1 MTVRYRPRSR
11 SRSTAIGLAAS
22 IGLLALGALWQTRI
36 DPGAA
41 ALAQSGLQKAYR
53 LVDTWEGTDLQS
65 AAGAVLYP
73 AGLDATENLLWVVDA
88 GNDRVEA
95 FGWDGVLRLT
105 FGRRGSA
112 AAELDDPRDL
122 AVDGQ
127 RVYVLDR
134 GNRRVSVFGLDGQPI
149 AQWSNLGLDAPW
161 GIAAGAGRVY
171 VSEPSA
177 GEVLVV
183 DEGRRIATWQV
194 DGQPMGLDLG
204 PDGKLRVARSA
215 AGLVSTYGADGSPES
230 DLVQPN
236 PDLAPLD
243 VSVDDDGGLY
253 VQSRRAILWYE
264 AGSAISRQAMYRDG
278 LVGVTHWPRK
288 GVVGTVVDE
297 PRTWHGLIAFAW
309 RPRDGERIWDW
320 PYLGFPPGRL
330 NAPSAVQAGADGRIY
345 VLDGWPRIQAFAP
358 DGRLLAQRVPSLA
371 PARRFEPVDIAVSAD
386 GAMLVAE
393 PRHIT
398 QLAPDGTTASSL
410 RLQRGTTELWGT
422 AIALRGGGDRVT
434 LLDSAQATTLDY
446 GVTQT
451 LRPIGGY
458 PLQADGSP
466 WQLWWDLAAAD
477 ADPDGRIYLAQRTTR
492 RVAAYAA
499 GLPVGGWA
507 LEGIPIRLAVGPAG
521 TVFVLLKGGIVQEHA
536 PDGRILAAWDAGAVS
551 ATADSDVVDLTV
563 DADGR
568 VYTVDRAAG
577 TLRVWAVD
585 PDALPEPPA
594 RRGDGCRLRGDKRA
608 APARVVLGDVVTVTL
623 SIGGDCPSASAGAD
637 IVLAIDR
644 SYSMQADG
652 KITATIAAALDFV
665 NAIDLSEDRV
675 AVLAFNN
682 KATLAQPLT
691 ADRAAARRAIEGLS
705 PLGGTNIAAA
715 LQLAAD
721 ELGGANGRRD
731 ADRVIVLLT
740 DGKDDDPVALLAAAD
755 RAKTALGA
763 RIFTI
768 GFGDVD
774 PMVMVRAAS
783 SPEDSYQAPDS
794 SALSAIYAEIA
805 RRLSATVLASQMEVR
820 DRLPDDMRF
829 VAAVAGPQPS
839 QVGRELVWNLVDLP
853 FGGIDL
859 AYTVEPQALGRHATN
874 VEARATYRDGLDE
887 PGEIRFPVPEVDV
900 LDQPPPPTLT
910 PTAFPT
916 PTPKP
921 PPTRTPLPPEPIFLP
936 LILWQ
941 KCLDREVRADVVLV
955 TDTSG
960 SMNLPAAGDG
970 GPTRLEAAVDA
981 AERFVTGL
989 LERQSGNRVAL
1000 VSFNRD
1006 AQLVQPLTE
1015 DLGAVRQTLAGLSTV
1030 TGTRIDL
1037 GIAVARDELTG
1048 ERGDATRNRVMVLL
1062 TDGRVSDVT
1071 DLEVVQAADAAKAEG
1086 ILLLAIGLGDAAD
1099 VDFDLLRAV
1108 ASRPDLVFQAPSAA
1122 QLAAIYAQIAYTI
1135 ECPNLSWP

>member
-1 MTVRYRPRSR
+1 MTARFGLRSQSR
-11 SRSTAIGLAAS
+11 SAAIGLALS
-22 IGLLALGALWQTRI
+22 LSLLAFGALWPTRG
-36 DPGAA
+36 DSEPS
-41 ALAQSGLQKAYR
+41 ALAQSGLEKAYR
-53 LVDTWEGTDLQS
+53 LVDTWEGADLQS

-73 AGLDATENLLWVVDA
+73 AGLDATDDRLWVVDA
-88 GNDRVEA
+88 GNHRIEA
-95 FGWDGVLRLT
+95 FGWDGGLRLA
-105 FGRRGSA
+105 FGRRGSGA
-112 AAELDDPRDL
+112 SELEDPRDI

-134 GNRRVSVFGLDGQPI
+134 GNQRVSVFDLEGQPLER
-149 AQWSNLGLDAPW
+149 WSSLGLDAPW

-171 VSEPSA
+171 VSEPAA
-177 GEVLVV
+177 GEVLVI
-183 DEGRRIATWQV
+183 EAGRRIATWSV
-194 DGQPMGLDLG
+194 DGEPRGMDLG

-215 AGLVSTYGADGSPES
+215 AGLVSTFGSDGSLES
-230 DLVQPN
+230 DLLQPN

-243 VSVDDDGGLY
+243 LSVDEDGGLY

-278 LVGVTHWPRK
+278 LTGVTHWPRK

-309 RPRDGERIWDW
+309 RPRDGERLWDW
-320 PYLGFPPGRL
+320 PYLGFPQGRFS
-330 NAPSAVQAGADGRIY
+330 APNAVQAGADGRIY
-345 VLDGWPRIQAFAP
+345 VLDGWPRIQAFTA
-358 DGRLLAQRVPSLA
+358 DGRPAAQWVPALA
-371 PARRFEPVDIAVSAD
+371 PARRFEPVDIAVAAD
-386 GAMLVAE
+386 GRMLVAE
-393 PRHIT
+393 PRHVT
-398 QLAPDGTTASSL
+398 QLAPDGTTSSSL
-410 RLQRGTTELWGT
+410 RLQRGSTELWAT

-434 LLDSAQATTLDY
+434 LLDSAETTALDY
-446 GVTQT
+446 GITQT

-458 PLQADGSP
+458 PLQAAGSP

-477 ADPDGRIYLAQRTTR
+477 EDPDGRLYLAQRQAR
-492 RVAAYAA
+492 RVAVYAG

-521 TVFVLLKGGIVQEHA
+521 TVFVLLRGGIVQEHA

-551 ATADSDVVDLTV
+551 ATADSEVVDLTV
-563 DADGR
+563 DAAGR

-577 TLRVWAVD
+577 TLRIWAVD
-585 PDALPEPPA
+585 PDAVPEPPA

-608 APARVVLGDVVTVTL
+608 APAELVLGDSVTVTL
-623 SIGGDCPSASAGAD
+623 SIGGDCPSAAAGAD

-652 KITATIAAALDFV
+652 KITATIAAALAFV
-665 NAIDLSEDRV
+665 DAIDLSEDRV
-675 AVLAFNN
+675 AVVAFNN

-691 ADRAAARRAIEGLS
+691 ADRSAARLAIEGLS

-721 ELGGANGRRD
+721 ELEGANGRAD

-740 DGKDDDPVALLAAAD
+740 DGKDDDPAALLAAAE
-755 RAKTALGA
+755 RAKAGIGA
-763 RIFTI
+763 RLFTI

-783 SPEDSYQAPDS
+783 SPEDSYHAPDS
-794 SALSAIYAEIA
+794 SALGAIYAEIA
-805 RRLSATVLASQMEVR
+805 RRLSATVLARQVEIR
-820 DRLPDDMRF
+820 DRLPDDMRYI
-829 VAAVAGPQPS
+829 APVAGPPPS
-839 QVGRELVWNLVDLP
+839 LVGRELVWSLVDLP
-853 FGGIDL
+853 FGGIEL
-859 AYTVEPQALGRHATN
+859 SYAVEPLSLGRHPTN
-874 VEARATYRDGLDE
+874 VEALADYVDGLDE
-887 PGEIRFPVPEVDV
+887 PGELRFPVPEVNV

-921 PPTRTPLPPEPIFLP
+921 PPTRTPMPPEPIFLP
-936 LILWQ
+936 VILWQ

-970 GPTRLEAAVDA
+970 GPTRLEAAVEA

-989 LERQSGNRVAL
+989 LEGQSGNRVAL
-1000 VSFNRD
+1000 VSFNRE
-1006 AQLVQPLTE
+1006 AQLVQSLTN
-1015 DLGAVRQTLAGLSTV
+1015 DLGSVRQALAGLSTV

-1037 GIAVARDELTG
+1037 GIAVARAELTG
-1048 ERGDATRNRVMVLL
+1048 ERGDAARSRVMVLL

-1071 DLEVVQAADAAKAEG
+1071 NAEVVQAAEAAKAEG
-1086 ILLLAIGLGDAAD
+1086 ITLLAIGLGDAAD
-1099 VDFDLLRAV
+1099 VDFELLRAV

-1122 QLAAIYAQIAYTI
+1122 ELAAIYAQIAYTI
-1135 ECPNLSWP
+1135 DCPNLDWP